1 MEDEN
6 ANYSFLNSDKAK
18 KHFADADIALKQ
30 GRHLQDYGVDS
41 RLFSFVDDSYEIGM
55 KDYYQHF
62 FQMNLVRDTND
73 NQKFYYL
80 DFPEDGK
87 GKFGRENRSKE
98 LEADKVIFAILLLNI
113 FKDKF
118 FEHKEMEW
126 NEFEQIF
133 KESEHKE
140 FWQKLLFGKLKNS
153 YTPNEEQNVKDKVKS
168 ILKDFEKLGWVE
180 IKNIEE
186 VKFEILPSIE
196 RISRLYRDVISQVE
210 SLDDYLNNE
219 QLS

>member
-6 ANYSFLNSDKAK
+6 ANYPFLNTDRAT

-41 RLFSFVDDSYEIGM
+41 RLFSFVDDSYERGL
-55 KDYYQHF
+55 KEYYQQF

-87 GKFGRENRSKE
+87 GKFGKENRSKE

-140 FWQKLLFGKLKNS
+140 LWQKLLFGKLKNS

-186 VKFEILPSIE
+186 VKFEIMPSIE
-196 RISRLYRDVISQVE
+196 RISRLYRDVISQVD
-210 SLDDYLNNE
+210 SLEDYLNNE